1 MEPGAS
7 QKWATLLNQ
16 AVEMEDQVI
25 HFLADAQRGGGR
37 GPRCP
42 YDGRRIAVDAP
53 SSGLKVEGAA
63 LMSVQDEAFVEGPL
77 VGAAA
82 GEKVVALE
90 NAASGYLFAPGL
102 SGDELALV
110 NDLRFRKRKRRPLDG
125 IRVVGHAHEEV
136 LLVGTQG
143 LGARDEP
150 ALPTPCGSESFDV
163 RDFLA
168 VVAGGKRSA
177 QHRGPV
183 FLDVVIK
190 GVSFS
195 HMIQNVVITGEF
207 ITTFLE
213 T

>member
-25 HFLADAQRGGGR
+25 HFLADAQRGGGSGSR
-37 GPRCP
+37 RS
-42 YDGRRIAVDAP
+42 YDGRCVAVDAAG
-53 SSGLKVEGAA
+53 SGLKVESAA
-63 LMSVQDEAFVEGPL
+63 LVSVQDEVFVEGPL
-77 VGAAA
+77 IGAVA
-82 GEKVVALE
+82 GEEVVTLE
-90 NAASGYLFAPGL
+90 NASCGYLLATGL

-110 NDLRFRKRKRRPLDG
+110 NDLRFCKRKRRPLDG

-136 LLVGTQG
+136 LFVGTQG
-143 LGARDEP
+143 LGARNEP
-150 ALPTPCGSESFDV
+150 ALPAPCDGERFDLC
-163 RDFLA
+163 DFLA